1 MWVGRGHRHR
11 TGLGGRG
18 GDSEGTPPQTGE
30 LRFCHGEMR
39 GGGVRPRYCP
49 AWGTRSIP
57 ERGRDGME
65 VGGVPGWG
73 GSGLGTAK
81 TPGRAEPRG
90 TAELPAGGNRGP
102 RRAEMQP
109 RAGRGGGSPGG
120 VAPSLS
126 ARGSAG
132 KGLGKVPASGQS
144 PPGHC
149 SPGFPA
155 QGGSARTPPQLGR
168 LLSCT
173 PQPGL
178 GASPHCP
185 PLAGA
190 PANKGMLG
198 SGFVPPSLITALLGL
213 PCPPPCTP
221 EGSPWLCHL
230 AEP

>member
-1 MWVGRGHRHR
+1 
-11 TGLGGRG
+11 
-18 GDSEGTPPQTGE
+18 
-30 LRFCHGEMR
+30 
-39 GGGVRPRYCP
+39 
-49 AWGTRSIP
+49 
-57 ERGRDGME
+57 
-65 VGGVPGWG
+65 
-73 GSGLGTAK
+73 
-81 TPGRAEPRG
+81 
-90 TAELPAGGNRGP
+90 
-102 RRAEMQP
+102 MQP

-132 KGLGKVPASGQS
+132 KGRGKVPASGQS

-155 QGGSARTPPQLGR
+155 QGGSARTPPRLGR

-190 PANKGMLG
+190 PASKGMLG

-213 PCPPPCTP
+213 LCPPFCPQKAAPGFVILLSPDPGTGWDGKRGCIPAAAMLGHSPRAERGAGCPPTP
-221 EGSPWLCHL
+221 NGVVLEAAPLPQPAPLPLPFSSSLPQAAGVVQHRAGTGP
-230 AEP
+230 